1 ESCELYYSL
10 VDMRLD
16 SGKGDVVPGE
26 KGILLD
32 QYLHERMLAVSGDD
46 CSIWLLNLSLQMDE
60 LRARN
65 IGIHGLDTLP
75 VISQKSGNTSYGA
88 LALGCMGISP
98 DRRLLACTQ
107 GNLTLYDFDA
117 SSGTISNERIVD
129 NRAGFYGVA
138 FSPDNTK

>member
-1 ESCELYYSL
+1 IVPLPGSNKLYYVFSLTSHGSSLESCELYYSL

-88 LALGCMGISP
+88 LA
-98 DRRLLACTQ
+98 
-107 GNLTLYDFDA
+107 
-117 SSGTISNERIVD
+117 
-129 NRAGFYGVA
+129 
-138 FSPDNTK
+138 